1 MSEQKTNPDYAY
13 GIGFL
18 LSQFACKHA
27 KSVDALR
34 GTFGRSGPQ
43 VYDNRFRAIENS
55 RASCR
60 FSRGV
65 SALYTPAASP
75 LSSLSEVRKKAPQ
88 SSATP
93 F

>member
-34 GTFGRSGPQ
+34 GTFGRSGP
-43 VYDNRFRAIENS
+43 
-55 RASCR
+55 
-60 FSRGV
+60 
-65 SALYTPAASP
+65 
-75 LSSLSEVRKKAPQ
+75 
-88 SSATP
+88 
-93 F
+93 